1 MLRAVALG
9 IVTIVAVGSRP
20 AAHACR
26 PIADDH
32 LAGHVA
38 CTPRSVDAGAVFRH
52 VRGGDDIVTSW
63 RFLDDHHSRLMPV
76 AVLVRGCPKGRLAGY
91 HLIPPRIVVGE
102 AMTILVDEPTVEKA
116 SGPMF
121 RGQGERSAG
130 AASVP
135 EVSLCLRRHVVVTP
149 VARDYRELRHRHG
162 GKPMSDPGE
171 DIPPANLIGTWH
183 KITTVLCADK
193 YPATITFSTGTY
205 RGARGPGQG
214 MVWWDAG
221 IYRLE
226 GPRRLVVSV
235 ATDELVT
242 YEIAVRGDQLEVT
255 DAEGCR
261 FAYRRAPTNG

>member
-63 RFLDDHHSRLMPV
+63 RFLADHHARLIPV
-76 AVLVRGCPKGRLAGY
+76 AVPVRGCPKGRLASY
-91 HLIPPRIVVGE
+91 CPIPPSTVLGE
-102 AMTILVDEPTVEKA
+102 AVTVLVDEPTVEKA

-130 AASVP
+130 TAGAP
-135 EVSLCLRRHVVVTP
+135 KVSLCLRHHVVVTP
-149 VARDYRELRHRHG
+149 VARDYHEPRHRHG
-162 GKPMSDPGE
+162 GKPMNNPGE
-171 DIPPANLIGTWH
+171 DLPPANLIGTWH
-183 KITTVLCADK
+183 KITAEPCADK
-193 YPATITFSTGTY
+193 YPATIMFSTGTY

-226 GPRRLVVSV
+226 GPQRLVLSV

-242 YEIAVRGDQLEVT
+242 YEIVVRGDQLEVI

-261 FAYRRAPTNG
+261 FAYRRAPTDG

>member
-1 MLRAVALG
+1 MALG
-9 IVTIVAVGSRP
+9 IATIVTVGSRP
-20 AAHACR
+20 AAHAWR
-26 PIADDH
+26 PTEDDH
-32 LAGHVA
+32 LVGHVTRA
-38 CTPRSVDAGAVFRH
+38 LCSVDAGAVFRH
-52 VRGGDDIVTSW
+52 GRGGDDIVTSW
-63 RFLDDHHSRLMPV
+63 RFLDEHHGRLTPV
-76 AVLVRGCPKGRLAGY
+76 AVLVRGCTKSCMPDY
-91 HLIPPRIVVGE
+91 HLILPRIVVGKV
-102 AMTILVDEPTVEKA
+102 MTIRFDEPTVEKA
-116 SGPMF
+116 SVPML

-130 AASVP
+130 ADSVP
-135 EVSLCLRRHVVVTP
+135 EVSLRIRRRIVVTP
-149 VARDYRELRHRHG
+149 VARDHGEPLHRHG
-162 GKPMSDPGE
+162 GKPMTDPAE
-171 DIPPANLIGTWH
+171 DIQPANLIGTWH
-183 KITTVLCADK
+183 KITTLPCADK

-226 GPRRLVVSV
+226 EPQRLVLSV